1 MDASDDVIHQPIRL
15 RVMAALTACDPS
27 GEGLDFTQ
35 LKKLT
40 GATDGNLGA
49 HLDHLARA
57 GYVEVTKAFVGRRP
71 RTTVKASAQG
81 RAAFARHVAFLKSII
96 EAARSWSR
104 LILPQTPP
112 CAGPPCGSECL
123 GRGPRF

>member
-1 MDASDDVIHQPIRL
+1 MDGADEVVHQPVRL
-15 RVMAALTACDPS
+15 GVMAALTACNPS
-27 GEGLDFTQ
+27 DEGLDFTQ
-35 LKKLT
+35 LKRLT

-57 GYVEVTKAFVGRRP
+57 GYVDVTKAFVGRRP

-96 EAARSWSR
+96 EGA
-104 LILPQTPP
+104 
-112 CAGPPCGSECL
+112 
-123 GRGPRF
+123 

>member
-1 MDASDDVIHQPIRL
+1 MDAPDDVIHQPIRL
-15 RVMAALTACDPS
+15 RVMAALTACDQG

-71 RTTVKASAQG
+71 RTTVKGSAQG

-96 EAARSWSR
+96 EGA
-104 LILPQTPP
+104 
-112 CAGPPCGSECL
+112 
-123 GRGPRF
+123 